1 MNCFTIVI
9 NFIEVFLFSGFIA
22 YTFDLNKKIRYISII
37 GMINFIFTNISSY
50 YSYDGIFLTIVVLLI
65 TIFGLIIE
73 TKKLNF
79 KTLFIPIIYNII
91 IIICT
96 GISIEIITYI
106 LSVDVADIFL
116 NSSIYYIA
124 CIFSKILQ
132 LVMSLFIYMIL
143 DKYNITL
150 KLKEWWVIILTE
162 FSMIIS
168 IGLCLY
174 SLNFGKMDQTLI
186 KTLLFLCIF
195 SNILFYLVIL
205 VCNKNYN
212 DKIQNAKKLQEFV
225 FKKQKY
231 KTFEHIKK
239 EIDILNHRMFYI
251 LWQIEWLAEK
261 RDISNI
267 KTTVKKYKELLNK
280 NQFILN
286 SGNDIFDY
294 LVSLRLSKCFDNN
307 TDLKISIAIQKNEFY
322 DNLEFINSL
331 NNVIDAVILN
341 NKDIDLSMLEINSFL
356 VISISIKEN
365 EDLNIKLNTA
375 VDHLSLKYNG
385 KTNIY
390 FEDTNY
396 NIKISIPVKNKGE
409 L

>member
-1 MNCFTIVI
+1 MRKN
-9 NFIEVFLFSGFIA
+9 
-22 YTFDLNKKIRYISII
+22 YK
-37 GMINFIFTNISSY
+37 
-50 YSYDGIFLTIVVLLI
+50 
-65 TIFGLIIE
+65 
-73 TKKLNF
+73 
-79 KTLFIPIIYNII
+79 
-91 IIICT
+91 
-96 GISIEIITYI
+96 
-106 LSVDVADIFL
+106 
-116 NSSIYYIA
+116 
-124 CIFSKILQ
+124 
-132 LVMSLFIYMIL
+132 SLF
-143 DKYNITL
+143 L
-150 KLKEWWVIILTE
+150 KKR
-162 FSMIIS
+162 
-168 IGLCLY
+168 
-174 SLNFGKMDQTLI
+174 
-186 KTLLFLCIF
+186 
-195 SNILFYLVIL
+195 
-205 VCNKNYN
+205 
-212 DKIQNAKKLQEFV
+212 
-225 FKKQKY
+225 KY

-365 EDLNIKLNTA
+365 EDLNENLNIKLNTA

>member
-1 MNCFTIVI
+1 
-9 NFIEVFLFSGFIA
+9 
-22 YTFDLNKKIRYISII
+22 
-37 GMINFIFTNISSY
+37 
-50 YSYDGIFLTIVVLLI
+50 
-65 TIFGLIIE
+65 
-73 TKKLNF
+73 
-79 KTLFIPIIYNII
+79 
-91 IIICT
+91 
-96 GISIEIITYI
+96 
-106 LSVDVADIFL
+106 
-116 NSSIYYIA
+116 
-124 CIFSKILQ
+124 
-132 LVMSLFIYMIL
+132 
-143 DKYNITL
+143 
-150 KLKEWWVIILTE
+150 
-162 FSMIIS
+162 
-168 IGLCLY
+168 
-174 SLNFGKMDQTLI
+174 
-186 KTLLFLCIF
+186 
-195 SNILFYLVIL
+195 
-205 VCNKNYN
+205 
-212 DKIQNAKKLQEFV
+212 
-225 FKKQKY
+225 
-231 KTFEHIKK
+231 
-239 EIDILNHRMFYI
+239 MFYI

-365 EDLNIKLNTA
+365 EDLNENLNIKLNTA